1 MRQKVELLRVHEAS
15 RHELSMAGFPL
26 ARERPVAR
34 WPQLDGVVG
43 RGRVRRRREGGFGV
57 GEYGGEVGGC
67 LSGNAWARWGH
78 EPLGRESNSGSQRTP
93 QLSLTH
99 PSSSLPLCV
108 SSPHLPSL
116 AQLPYGEPAHCICAF
131 WRQRRRDRG
140 ARRTQD
146 RGRRRPKGNSRD
158 SRPRPAGG
166 DVEGRAAWRQRRQ
179 RAMRG

>member
-1 MRQKVELLRVHEAS
+1 MRVHEAS

-34 WPQLDGVVG
+34 WPQRDGVVG
-43 RGRVRRRREGGFGV
+43 RRRVRRRRGGGFGV

-99 PSSSLPLCV
+99 PSSSLSACPLRTCPPSR
-108 SSPHLPSL
+108 SSLTANRLIASAL
-116 AQLPYGEPAHCICAF
+116 FGG
-131 WRQRRRDRG
+131 RGGGTG
-140 ARRTQD
+140 ARG
-146 RGRRRPKGNSRD
+146 GRRT
-158 SRPRPAGG
+158 GG
-166 DVEGRAAWRQRRQ
+166 DDDQRETRGTRDPDPRGVTWRGVRRGGRGGSGR
-179 RAMRG
+179 

>member
-1 MRQKVELLRVHEAS
+1 MRVHEAS

-34 WPQLDGVVG
+34 WPQRDGVVG
-43 RGRVRRRREGGFGV
+43 RRRVRRRRGGGFGV

-99 PSSSLPLCV
+99 PSSSLPSACPLRTCPPSR
-108 SSPHLPSL
+108 SSLTANRLIASAL
-116 AQLPYGEPAHCICAF
+116 FGG
-131 WRQRRRDRG
+131 RGGGTG
-140 ARRTQD
+140 ARG
-146 RGRRRPKGNSRD
+146 GRRT
-158 SRPRPAGG
+158 GG
-166 DVEGRAAWRQRRQ
+166 DDDQRETRGTRDPDPRGVTWRGVRRGGRGGSGR
-179 RAMRG
+179 